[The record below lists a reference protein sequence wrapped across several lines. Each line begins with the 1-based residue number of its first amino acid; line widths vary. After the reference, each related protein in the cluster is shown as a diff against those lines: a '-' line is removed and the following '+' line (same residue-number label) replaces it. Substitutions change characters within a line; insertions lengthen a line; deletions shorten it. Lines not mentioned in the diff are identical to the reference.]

1 MNTIEPMKLEESIR
15 WLLSFSKSTE
25 DTFSS
30 GRPGDL
36 LNLLFDLRRYIQ
48 VDPDDHKVE
57 KELMKAEREPLTLLA
72 TITTVRRLLTQVAGG
87 GLFKHRY
94 GGGELVFDA
103 SKLPSEN
110 ALSYHDASL
119 TDAVVQV
126 AVDDLSDAVAL
137 RVKRCANEECEEI
150 FFAERRS
157 QIYCGHRCANLI
169 ASSTY
174 RKQVDKKEQ
183 RRLHAKK
190 KYREKSTKQKTT

>member
-1 MNTIEPMKLEESIR
+1 VNTIEPMKLEESIR
-15 WLLSFSKSTE
+15 WLLSFSKSNE
-25 DTFSS
+25 DTFSN

-36 LNLLFDLRRYIQ
+36 LNLLFDLRRYLQ
-48 VDPDDHKVE
+48 VEPDDDRVE
-57 KELMKAEREPLTLLA
+57 KELTKAEREPRTLLVTVA
-72 TITTVRRLLTQVAGG
+72 TVRKLLTQVAGR
-87 GLFKHRY
+87 GLFRHRY
-94 GGGELVFDA
+94 ERGELVFDA

-137 RVKRCANEECEEI
+137 RVKRCANEACGEI

-174 RKQVDKKEQ
+174 RNQTDKKER

-190 KYREKSTKQKTT
+190 KYREKSTKRKTN

>member
-1 MNTIEPMKLEESIR
+1 MSTIEPMELEESIR

-25 DTFSS
+25 DTLSN

-36 LNLLFDLRRYIQ
+36 LNLLFDLRRYLQ
-48 VDPDDHKVE
+48 VEPDDDKVE
-57 KELMKAEREPLTLLA
+57 RELTKAEREPLALLPTVAIVRKLLA
-72 TITTVRRLLTQVAGG
+72 QVAERG
-87 GLFKHRY
+87 FFRHRY
-94 GGGELVFDA
+94 ERGVLVLDA

-126 AVDDLSDAVAL
+126 AVDDLSDSVAL
-137 RVKRCANEECEEI
+137 RVKRCANEACGEV

-157 QIYCGHRCANLI
+157 QIYCRHRCANLI

-174 RKQVDKKEQ
+174 RKQADKKEK
-183 RRLHAKK
+183 RRLHAKRR
-190 KYREKSTKQKTT
+190 YREKSTKRKTN

>member
-1 MNTIEPMKLEESIR
+1 MNTIEPMELEESIR

-25 DTFSS
+25 DTLSN

-36 LNLLFDLRRYIQ
+36 LNLLFDLRRYLQ
-48 VDPDDHKVE
+48 VEPDDDKVE
-57 KELMKAEREPLTLLA
+57 KALTKAEREPLTLLA
-72 TITTVRRLLTQVAGG
+72 TIATVRQLLTRVSERGS
-87 GLFKHRY
+87 FRHRY
-94 GGGELVFDA
+94 GSGELVFDA

-126 AVDDLSDAVAL
+126 AVDDLSNATAL
-137 RVKRCANEECEEI
+137 RVKRCANDACGEI

-174 RKQVDKKEQ
+174 RKQADKKEK
-183 RRLHAKK
+183 RRLHAKQ
-190 KYREKSTKQKTT
+190 KYREKSTKRKTN